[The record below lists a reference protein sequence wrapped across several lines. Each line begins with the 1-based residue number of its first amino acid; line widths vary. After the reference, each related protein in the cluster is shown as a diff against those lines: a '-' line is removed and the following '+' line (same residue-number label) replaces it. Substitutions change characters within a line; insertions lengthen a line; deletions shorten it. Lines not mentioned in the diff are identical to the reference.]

1 MIEHPVA
8 AVGMH
13 PRTSL
18 LSCERLSVAAGERCL
33 VRELMLSAQ
42 AGRVICVL
50 GRNGTGKT
58 LTLHTLAGLRPAA
71 SGRVLIG
78 AENLEAW
85 SRRELATRLALL
97 TQHGDEAF
105 PSTVL
110 ETALSGRHPHIGF
123 WHWESDED
131 RRMARAALAAVD
143 LNGLEDRD
151 VSTLSGGERRR
162 VAIATV
168 LAQDPA
174 IFLLDEPANHL
185 DPHHLLDVLRLFRRL
200 ADQGRTVLMS
210 LHDAGLAAR
219 FADEALLLFGDGRW
233 LHGPVAQVLTEKN
246 IGALYGVSVRELRWE
261 GGRTFVSS

>member
-1 MIEHPVA
+1 MMEQTSV
-8 AVGMH
+8 AVGMDA
-13 PRTSL
+13 RASL
-18 LSCERLSVAAGERCL
+18 LSCERLSVTAGDRCL
-33 VRELMLSAQ
+33 VRDLMLSAR
-42 AGRVICVL
+42 AGRVISVL

-71 SGRVLIG
+71 AGRVLIG
-78 AENLEAW
+78 AENLHSC
-85 SRRELATRLALL
+85 SRRALATRLALL

-105 PSTVL
+105 PTTVL
-110 ETALSGRHPHIGF
+110 ETTMSGRHPHIGF

-131 RRMARAALAAVD
+131 RRIARAALDAVD
-143 LNGLEDRD
+143 LTGLEDRD

-174 IFLLDEPANHL
+174 IYLLDEPANHL

-233 LHGPVAQVLTEKN
+233 LYGPVVQVLTEEN

-261 GGRTFVSS
+261 GGRTFVST